1 MAKARLEHIAQE
13 ALVNLARLRAEI
25 DALVS
30 VSKLREYRER
40 VERAK

>member
-1 MAKARLEHIAQE
+1 MYSLERIAIK
-13 ALVNLARLRAEI
+13 ALVNLVRLRAEI

>member
-1 MAKARLEHIAQE
+1 MSSLDRIAIK

-40 VERAK
+40 VERVK